1 MSDNPLAVDN
11 LENEDII
18 MLMAAAMQAPGVEGA
33 VLGLPV
39 LLWGAPG
46 VGKTSRINKVA
57 RKLGFYN
64 KDLTVLASVRE
75 PSDFLGLPI
84 PGGEPVMVAGKE
96 VPALT
101 FAPPMWAVQA
111 NQNSAD
117 TGDPRDERAVVFF
130 DEFATAGERVMA
142 AMLRVIHER
151 VVGEFTLHKNVAMLA
166 AANPPSM
173 SPGGEDLKPPVANR
187 FIHLYWTPPT
197 PNQWADWLT
206 GVAPSATE
214 SVDSSLKEDDDYLK
228 LDVEEFHRQ
237 FGDLKVFFADWVR
250 TPQGAQYLFKMP
262 EETIR
267 DELKEYFDANPNGA
281 VVTRNG
287 VRVRTD
293 PAIAPQGKIDGVTF
307 DSRFTDIYAWPSPRS
322 LEMACRA
329 RAAVRATKG
338 IPIDRQ
344 IKLENE
350 IVCGTIGT
358 EACMSINDFIKMSM
372 RTQVAPSEFMG
383 SLAAREAFFK
393 RNPSMETQALQ
404 LSKLFSYYL
413 GLPSGTAKANAAN
426 FGKALMSFGG
436 EGISASASGF
446 PKLTPA
452 MLAQASVPL
461 RMAADEYNKTRDVTL
476 EAKLKSIQGPFA
488 KLKGALS

>member
-64 KDLTVLASVRE
+64 KDLTVLASIRE
-75 PSDFLGLPI
+75 PQDFTGLPI
-84 PGGEPVMVAGKE
+84 PGGADIE
-96 VPALT
+96 VGGQQIPALT
-101 FAPPMWAVQA
+101 FAPPLWAVQA
-111 NQNSAD
+111 NQNSAN
-117 TGDPRDERAVVFF
+117 TGDPRDDRAVVFF

-151 VVGEFTLHKNVAMLA
+151 VVGEFNLNKNVVVLA

-173 SPGGEDLKPPVANR
+173 SPGGTDLAPPVANR

-214 SVDSSLKEDDDYLK
+214 AVDSSLKEDDDYLK

-262 EETIR
+262 NPTIS
-267 DELKEYFDANPNGA
+267 DALKQYFDENPNGA
-281 VVTRNG
+281 EVTRDG

-293 PAIAPQGKIDGVTF
+293 PAIAPQGSIPPLTF

-322 LEMACRA
+322 LEIACRA

-372 RTQVAPSEFMG
+372 RTQVVPSEFIS
-383 SLAAREAFFK
+383 SLAARETFFK
-393 RNPSMETQALQ
+393 RNPSMETQSLQ
-404 LSKLFSYYL
+404 LSKVLSYYL
-413 GLPSGTAKANAAN
+413 GLPSDTAKANDAN
-426 FGKALMSFGG
+426 FRKAILSFGG
-436 EGISASASGF
+436 DGISNSGF

-452 MLAQASVPL
+452 MLSYAAEPL
-461 RMAADEYNKTRDVTL
+461 RVTVAEYQKTQDDKL
-476 EAKLKSIQGPFA
+476 GAKLQTIQGVWAPLKK
-488 KLKGALS
+488 KLGE

>member
-1 MSDNPLAVDN
+1 
-11 LENEDII
+11 

-111 NQNSAD
+111 NQHSAD
-117 TGDPRDERAVVFF
+117 TGDPRDDKAVVFF
-130 DEFATAGERVMA
+130 DEFSTAGERVMS

-197 PNQWADWLT
+197 ADQWANWLT
-206 GVAPSATE
+206 GQTASATQA
-214 SVDSSLKEDDDYLK
+214 VDASLKEDPDYLK
-228 LDVEEFHRQ
+228 LDVEEFNRQ
-237 FGDLKVFFADWVR
+237 FAELKIYFADWVR
-250 TPQGAQYLFKMP
+250 TPQGSKYLFKMP
-262 EETIR
+262 DDGVR
-267 DELKEYFDANPNGA
+267 GDLQEYFDANPNGGEIQLPDG
-281 VVTRNG
+281 TTG
-287 VRVRTD
+287 HTD
-293 PAIAPQGKIDGVTF
+293 PAIAPQGSIGKLTY

-322 LEMACRA
+322 LEMACRG
-329 RAAVRATKG
+329 RAAVRDTKG
-338 IPIDRQ
+338 IPLEKRF
-344 IKLENE
+344 KLENE

-358 EACMSINDFIKMSM
+358 EACMSINDFISQQT
-372 RTQVAPSEFMG
+372 RRRIPPAEFVGSSE
-383 SLAAREAFFK
+383 K
-393 RNPSMETQALQ
+393 RNYFFSKNPDVTTQSLQ
-404 LSKLFSYYL
+404 LQTILTYWRE
-413 GLPSGTAKANAAN
+413 LPIETARSEEGNFHAAV
-426 FGKALMSFGG
+426 LSFGG
-436 EGISASASGF
+436 EGVDASDWMPMTPTFVQRGF
-446 PKLTPA
+446 APTQEFVKKNRG
-452 MLAQASVPL
+452 V
-461 RMAADEYNKTRDVTL
+461 N
-476 EAKLKSIQGPFA
+476 
-488 KLKGALS
+488 